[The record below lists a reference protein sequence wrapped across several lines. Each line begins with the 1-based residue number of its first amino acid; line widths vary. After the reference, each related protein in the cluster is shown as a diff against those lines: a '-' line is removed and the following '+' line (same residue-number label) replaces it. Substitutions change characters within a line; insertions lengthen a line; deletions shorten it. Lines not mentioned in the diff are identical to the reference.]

1 MIQKEHV
8 LEAVKMRDYVVP
20 SDLIRQFNVNTFI
33 IGAVLSDL
41 VNDKKLAITTVKI
54 GGSPAY
60 YAPEKK
66 ENIQQLVKYLNE
78 KDKVTFTIL
87 QAKKVL
93 ADAEQT
99 PLVRVSLRA
108 IKDYAKPIEVT
119 ANGETKLFWKWYLAT
134 DQEVQDGIRVSLLSS
149 SQHKEVVVSQQ
160 VQPAQPI
167 VQQSLEKI
175 EKLSSDILVSK
186 KQPKQKKLKE
196 VKQEDAQQYLSPLPQ
211 DAFVQFVQSFL
222 QKKGIAVQ
230 SLSLVKKLEVEGIIS
245 IPTAFGPVLYFCK
258 AKQKKKCTETELGAA
273 FIAGQLKKLPTL
285 LLFSGE
291 FSKKVTDKIENE
303 YPNLK
308 LLKMEE

>member
-8 LEAVKMRDYVVP
+8 LEAVKMKDYVVP

-41 VNDKKLAITTVKI
+41 VSDKKLIATTVKI

-78 KDKVTFTIL
+78 KDKTTFTLL
-87 QAKKVL
+87 QNKKVL
-93 ADAEQT
+93 ADTDQT
-99 PLVRVSLRA
+99 PLVRVSLRT

-119 ANGETKLFWKWYLAT
+119 INNETKLFWKWYLAT

-149 SQHKEVVVSQQ
+149 PQKEVIVPQQ
-160 VQPAQPI
+160 TVQPAQTVI
-167 VQQSLEKI
+167 HQSLEKI
-175 EKLSSDILVSK
+175 TPAASLPLK
-186 KQPKQKKLKE
+186 KQPRQRKLKE
-196 VKQEDAQQYLSPLPQ
+196 VTQEIPQQALAPLPL
-211 DAFVQFVQSFL
+211 DAFVQTVQSLL
-222 QKKGIAVQ
+222 QKKGIAVH
-230 SLSLVKKLEVEGIIS
+230 SLSLVKKGEVEGVVS
-245 IPTAFGPVLYFCK
+245 IPTAFGPVTYFCK

-285 LLFSGE
+285 LLFSGDI
-291 FSKKVTDKIENE
+291 SKKMNDGIERD

-308 LLKMEE
+308 LLNMEE